1 MEEGQRVKKGDLL
14 IELDST
20 LKGADLDGLKKSLS
34 LARLEREIY
43 SLELENKNIEFER
56 ILDKYSYLD
65 DEDIY
70 SQHRFFLARNIEYLG
85 KKEELRLDISQNE
98 SELKMA
104 KVNYLKLENRVKTLS
119 VEEDNLKY
127 LSGIGGMSKREW
139 INKES
144 EVYIATQEVEAQ
156 KSLINSLSSKLKESE
171 KKLENFSKE
180 RQSQILNK
188 LVEIEKK
195 IFSLKTELVKAERHF
210 NLRKFYSPV
219 DGTVNAL
226 GVFTI
231 GGVVSATKPMI
242 TIVPVNTPLII
253 EVNVLNRDI
262 GFINLDQEVEIKLD
276 TFPFQKHGILE
287 GKVKKISPDA
297 FEDEKMGLTYKVE
310 ITPTKNNVKHNGQ
323 EIILSPGMSLT
334 AEVKTGRRRIIEF
347 FLSPL
352 IKYADESLTLR

>member
-1 MEEGQRVKKGDLL
+1 M
-14 IELDST
+14 
-20 LKGADLDGLKKSLS
+20 
-34 LARLEREIY
+34 
-43 SLELENKNIEFER
+43 
-56 ILDKYSYLD
+56 
-65 DEDIY
+65 
-70 SQHRFFLARNIEYLG
+70 
-85 KKEELRLDISQNE
+85 
-98 SELKMA
+98 
-104 KVNYLKLENRVKTLS
+104 
-119 VEEDNLKY
+119 
-127 LSGIGGMSKREW
+127 
-139 INKES
+139 
-144 EVYIATQEVEAQ
+144 
-156 KSLINSLSSKLKESE
+156 
-171 KKLENFSKE
+171 
-180 RQSQILNK
+180 
-188 LVEIEKK
+188 
-195 IFSLKTELVKAERHF
+195 VKAERHF

>member
-1 MEEGQRVKKGDLL
+1 MLKNNDKYAEYEFMPSALEIVERPPSPLGSFIIWTVFLLLLSTIVWAIIGKVDIVAVARGKIVPGGHLKLIQPLEEGVVKNIYVEEGQRVKKGDLL

-156 KSLINSLSSKLKESE
+156 
-171 KKLENFSKE
+171 
-180 RQSQILNK
+180 
-188 LVEIEKK
+188 
-195 IFSLKTELVKAERHF
+195 
-210 NLRKFYSPV
+210 NL
-219 DGTVNAL
+219 
-226 GVFTI
+226 
-231 GGVVSATKPMI
+231 
-242 TIVPVNTPLII
+242 
-253 EVNVLNRDI
+253 
-262 GFINLDQEVEIKLD
+262 
-276 TFPFQKHGILE
+276 
-287 GKVKKISPDA
+287 
-297 FEDEKMGLTYKVE
+297 
-310 ITPTKNNVKHNGQ
+310 
-323 EIILSPGMSLT
+323 
-334 AEVKTGRRRIIEF
+334 
-347 FLSPL
+347 
-352 IKYADESLTLR
+352 